1 MKLLRQ
7 IFYLLALFTIS
18 LTVTYSQGIKETP
31 IVRQVQIEKKPD
43 VVQIFVQSD
52 QPIDYQAEEKKT
64 LPNAPANLEISWIGR
79 LETGKEKRIRLMENG
94 VWGVHYSMEAG
105 PPPKVRLV
113 IEMAHLL
120 PYSIISSPDRKR
132 LIIEI
137 TKEKGSTP
145 PPPPTGVTP
154 PSAKVLPKPP
164 APPSPGPQEGE
175 MPREIRV
182 IAPGV
187 RTGRVNLEL
196 VNADLQDVLKALTLQ
211 TGASIV
217 AVSDLT
223 GKKVTLTLRDTPIES
238 ALEAVARASG
248 LAFHLEDNTYY
259 VGTADQIEAMFSGP
273 TVTETYLLE
282 KASAPDVKKILDEV
296 FKNKIQVQTQGETVL
311 VLTGPSQLV
320 SKAKALLP
328 SLDQP
333 PSRAPVQPVEETT
346 VEFYEVKY
354 LNPEDLLI
362 AAPGQQPTG
371 TSGGGATLIQRLYP
385 EVRIFPGPRAA
396 LPPRVSPIV
405 VTGGVG
411 GVGGAGGAAPPGG
424 VGGEAGAPIPT
435 ATNLIAILGPKSQV
449 EGALNL
455 IKRLDIP
462 VRQIEIQA
470 RVVDLNL
477 DSENRLGIS
486 WLIDQ
491 TVKFEESPTKPSP
504 SGQPARQGRNIF
516 RFGTFSRTTLNLQAT
531 INALVTQGRGRILA
545 EPRIVVTDGR
555 PGSIFIGD
563 QITFLTSRDITPTGT
578 QISTSTILA
587 GINLI
592 VSAKSSPDG
601 YITLDLGPSVSQVT
615 GFTEFGGGVSFPQV
629 ATRSANTTVRIRDG
643 DTVVIGG
650 LFRDEETAQRTKL
663 PLLGDLPLLG
673 NLFRSRTQRKRHSEV
688 VIFLTARI
696 LPDTGANLPAE
707 PSPSKISPSSE
718 EGKPP
723 TMAK

>member
-7 IFYLLALFTIS
+7 IVYFFALFTFS
-18 LTVTYSQGIKETP
+18 LTITYSQEIKEIP
-31 IVRQVQIEKKPD
+31 IVRQIQIEKKPN
-43 VVQIFVQSD
+43 VVQIFIQSN

-64 LPNAPANLEISWIGR
+64 LLNAPANLEISWIGR

-94 VWGVHYSMEAG
+94 IWGIHYLTEAG
-105 PPPKVRLV
+105 SPPKVRLV
-113 IEMAHLL
+113 IEMARLL

-132 LIIEI
+132 LMIEI
-137 TKEKGSTP
+137 AKEKGAP
-145 PPPPTGVTP
+145 PPPSAGVSPPPT
-154 PSAKVLPKPP
+154 KVLPKPS
-164 APPSPGPQEGE
+164 APPSPRPQEEETPGE
-175 MPREIRV
+175 VRV

-223 GKKVTLTLRDTPIES
+223 GKRVTLTLRDTPIES

-259 VGTADQIEAMFSGP
+259 VGTEDQIEAMFSGP

-282 KASAPDVKKILDEV
+282 KASAPDIKRILDEI
-296 FKNKIQVQTQGETVL
+296 FKNKIQVQTQGEMVL
-311 VLTGPSQLV
+311 VLTGPSLLV
-320 SKAKALLP
+320 SKAKTLLP

-333 PSRAPVQPVEETT
+333 PSRAPVRPVEEIA

-354 LNPEDLLI
+354 LNLEDLLI
-362 AAPGQQPTG
+362 SAPGQQPTG
-371 TSGGGATLIQRLYP
+371 SAGGGATLIQRLYP
-385 EVRIFPGPRAA
+385 DVRILPGPRAA
-396 LPPRVSPIV
+396 LPPRVAP
-405 VTGGVG
+405 GAAA
-411 GVGGAGGAAPPGG
+411 GGAGGIAAPSGA
-424 VGGEAGAPIPT
+424 GGEAGAPVPT
-435 ATNLIAILGPKSQV
+435 ATNLLLLLGPKSQV

-477 DSENRLGIS
+477 DSEKRLGIS

-491 TVKFEESPTKPSP
+491 TVKFEESPTQPSP

-516 RFGTFSRTTLNLQAT
+516 RFGTFSRTTFNLQAT

-555 PGSIFIGD
+555 PGFIFIGD

-578 QISTSTILA
+578 QISTSTISA
-587 GINLI
+587 GISLT
-592 VSAKSSPDG
+592 VSARSSPDG
-601 YITLDLGPSVSQVT
+601 YITLDLSPSVSQVT

-629 ATRSANTTVRIRDG
+629 ATRSANTTVRIRNG
-643 DTVVIGG
+643 DTIVIGG
-650 LFRDEETAQRTKL
+650 LFRDEETTQRTKL

-707 PSPSKISPSSE
+707 LTPSETPPSPE
-718 EGKPP
+718 EGKSP
-723 TMAK
+723 TTAK

>member
-7 IFYLLALFTIS
+7 IVYFFALFTFS
-18 LTVTYSQGIKETP
+18 LTITYSQEIKEIP
-31 IVRQVQIEKKPD
+31 IVRQIQIEKKPN
-43 VVQIFVQSD
+43 VVQIFIQSN

-64 LPNAPANLEISWIGR
+64 LLNAPANLEISWIGR

-94 VWGVHYSMEAG
+94 IWGIHYLTEAG
-105 PPPKVRLV
+105 SPPKVRLV
-113 IEMAHLL
+113 IEMARLL

-132 LIIEI
+132 LMIEI
-137 TKEKGSTP
+137 AKEKGAP
-145 PPPPTGVTP
+145 PPPSAGVSPPPT
-154 PSAKVLPKPP
+154 KVLPKPS
-164 APPSPGPQEGE
+164 APPSPRPQEEETPGE
-175 MPREIRV
+175 VRV

-223 GKKVTLTLRDTPIES
+223 GKRVTLTLRDTPIES

-259 VGTADQIEAMFSGP
+259 VGTEDQIEAMFSGP

-282 KASAPDVKKILDEV
+282 KASAPDIKRILDEI
-296 FKNKIQVQTQGETVL
+296 FKNKIQVQTQGEMVL
-311 VLTGPSQLV
+311 VLTGPSLLV
-320 SKAKALLP
+320 SKAKTLLP

-333 PSRAPVQPVEETT
+333 PSRAPVRPVEEIA

-354 LNPEDLLI
+354 LNLEDLLI
-362 AAPGQQPTG
+362 SAPGQQPTG
-371 TSGGGATLIQRLYP
+371 SAGGGATLIQRLYP
-385 EVRIFPGPRAA
+385 DVRILPGPRAA
-396 LPPRVSPIV
+396 LPPRVAP
-405 VTGGVG
+405 GAAA
-411 GVGGAGGAAPPGG
+411 GGAGGIAAPSG
-424 VGGEAGAPIPT
+424 VGGEAGAPVPT
-435 ATNLIAILGPKSQV
+435 ATNLLLLLGPKSQV

-477 DSENRLGIS
+477 DSEKRLGIS

-491 TVKFEESPTKPSP
+491 TVKFEESPTQPSP

-516 RFGTFSRTTLNLQAT
+516 RFGTFSRTTFNLQAT

-555 PGSIFIGD
+555 PGFIFIGD

-578 QISTSTILA
+578 QISTSTISA
-587 GINLI
+587 GISLT
-592 VSAKSSPDG
+592 VSARSSPDG
-601 YITLDLGPSVSQVT
+601 YITLDLSPSVSQVT

-629 ATRSANTTVRIRDG
+629 ATRSANTTVRIRNG
-643 DTVVIGG
+643 DTIVIGG
-650 LFRDEETAQRTKL
+650 LFRDEETTQRTKL

-707 PSPSKISPSSE
+707 LTPSETPPSPE
-718 EGKPP
+718 EGKSP
-723 TMAK
+723 TTAK